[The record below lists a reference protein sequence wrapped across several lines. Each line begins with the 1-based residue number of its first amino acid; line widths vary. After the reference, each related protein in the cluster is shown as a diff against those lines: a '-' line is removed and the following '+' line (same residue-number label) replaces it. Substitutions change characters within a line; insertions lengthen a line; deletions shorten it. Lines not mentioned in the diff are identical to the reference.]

1 MKKYTLNSEINSNLE
16 KSFNDVE
23 NIIKSLANIDNPFSL
38 NNELNL
44 EYHKLIE
51 MFNNSKKD
59 RKKLLI
65 RRKSINMKGINFSNF
80 PLIGTDKASVINN
93 ENLSN
98 I

>member
-1 MKKYTLNSEINSNLE
+1 
-16 KSFNDVE
+16 
-23 NIIKSLANIDNPFSL
+23 
-38 NNELNL
+38 
-44 EYHKLIE
+44 